1 MTILKIAIWN
11 ANGLAQH
18 KAEVQAFLTEHNI
31 DIMLI
36 SETRFTKNNYFKIN
50 GYSIYDTKH
59 PDGKAHGGT
68 AILIKRRIKHYELM
82 KYEKDHIQS
91 TSICLQEWSGNCVI
105 SAVYCPPKHA
115 IKKLQFMDYFSQL
128 GNKFLAGG
136 DYNAKHTQWG
146 SRLTSPKGKQLYEAI
161 EEQSLDYLSAGH
173 PTYWPTDKKKVPDL
187 IDFCVT
193 KGIPRTYAKAT
204 DCYDLSSDHSPVIV
218 TVSTDVLRIETP
230 KRLTNKR
237 TNWDQYRRLVEQN
250 CLLNIPL
257 ITPADI
263 DAAAENLKDVLSLSA
278 EKATPVISS
287 SEKVN
292 KLSHNIQELIQEK
305 RKIRRQWQQI
315 KSPLLKRKLNR
326 AIKTLRFALR
336 EEENQSVQ
344 NYLSKL
350 SPTERT
356 DYSLWKAT
364 KNLKRPTNS
373 NPPIRLPTGNWA
385 RSDEEKANAFAAY
398 LTTVFAPHEESNNFV
413 LPEQMDD
420 GLSFKPIK
428 FNWKK
433 VKNTIKDC
441 ISPKKSPGHDL
452 ITGKM
457 IRELPDKC
465 IKLITFIFNAIMRT
479 SYIPQKWKISLIT
492 MIHKPGKNETQISS
506 YRPISMLPTISKLFE
521 KMLLTKLKPVLEQ
534 RHIIPDHQF
543 GFRNQHGTTEQVHRI
558 VNAIKSTFEEKKYCS
573 AAFLDI
579 AQAFDKVWHDGLI
592 YKIKELLPKKF
603 HSVLRNYLL
612 QRQYMVKQNSATTCL
627 NDINAGVPQGSVLGP
642 ILYLLYTADLPV
654 TNKVIISTFADDTA
668 ILMSHS
674 NPETA
679 SKELQ
684 NHLKKVEDWLKTWRI
699 KVNENKST
707 HVTFTLNKRTCPPV
721 QLNDINIP
729 QQTKVK
735 YLGLHLDRRLTWK
748 NHIEAKRNQIKITFS
763 KMYWLMGR
771 KSQLTLDN
779 KVLLYKA
786 IIKPIWTYG
795 IQLWGSTS
803 ASNRELLQRT
813 QAKVLRSITN
823 APWYIRNSNIHNDLG
838 IKTIKDTIKEFSSK
852 YYSKLETHPNELA
865 RDILKQPRFRRL
877 RRADPLGLMNL

>member
-1 MTILKIAIWN
+1 
-11 ANGLAQH
+11 
-18 KAEVQAFLTEHNI
+18 
-31 DIMLI
+31 
-36 SETRFTKNNYFKIN
+36 
-50 GYSIYDTKH
+50 
-59 PDGKAHGGT
+59 
-68 AILIKRRIKHYELM
+68 
-82 KYEKDHIQS
+82 
-91 TSICLQEWSGNCVI
+91 
-105 SAVYCPPKHA
+105 
-115 IKKLQFMDYFSQL
+115 
-128 GNKFLAGG
+128 
-136 DYNAKHTQWG
+136 
-146 SRLTSPKGKQLYEAI
+146 
-161 EEQSLDYLSAGH
+161 
-173 PTYWPTDKKKVPDL
+173 
-187 IDFCVT
+187 
-193 KGIPRTYAKAT
+193 
-204 DCYDLSSDHSPVIV
+204 
-218 TVSTDVLRIETP
+218 
-230 KRLTNKR
+230 
-237 TNWDQYRRLVEQN
+237 
-250 CLLNIPL
+250 
-257 ITPADI
+257 
-263 DAAAENLKDVLSLSA
+263 
-278 EKATPVISS
+278 
-287 SEKVN
+287 
-292 KLSHNIQELIQEK
+292 
-305 RKIRRQWQQI
+305 
-315 KSPLLKRKLNR
+315 
-326 AIKTLRFALR
+326 
-336 EEENQSVQ
+336 
-344 NYLSKL
+344 
-350 SPTERT
+350 
-356 DYSLWKAT
+356 
-364 KNLKRPTNS
+364 
-373 NPPIRLPTGNWA
+373 
-385 RSDEEKANAFAAY
+385 
-398 LTTVFAPHEESNNFV
+398 
-413 LPEQMDD
+413 MDD

-428 FNWKK
+428 YNWKK
-433 VKNTIKDC
+433 VKNTIKNC
-441 ISPKKSPGHDL
+441 ISPKKAPGHDL

-592 YKIKELLPKKF
+592 YKIKELLPNKF
-603 HSVLRNYLL
+603 HSVLKNYLI
-612 QRQYMVKQNSATTCL
+612 QRQYMVKQNSTTTCL
-627 NDINAGVPQGSVLGP
+627 KDINAGVPQGSVLGP

-654 TNKVIISTFADDTA
+654 SNKVIISTFADDTA
-668 ILMSHS
+668 ILVSHS

-707 HVTFTLNKRTCPPV
+707 QVTFTLNKRDCPPV

-748 NHIEAKRNQIKITFS
+748 SHIEAKRKQIKLTFS

-771 KSQLTLDN
+771 KSQLFLAN

-803 ASNRELLQRT
+803 ASNRELMQRT
-813 QAKVLRSITN
+813 QAKILRCITN

-838 IKTIKDTIKEFSSK
+838 IKTIKETIKEFSSK
-852 YYSKLETHPNELA
+852 YYSKLEAHPNDLA

-877 RRADPLGLMNL
+877 SRVDPLGLMNL